1 MDSVA
6 ARVLVAFA
14 SKMGSNAEIAIV
26 IGGVLSEAGM
36 EVDVSPARVV
46 RDLDGY
52 DAVVLGSALY
62 AAHWQRD
69 AHRFVG
75 RLRGALTAKSL
86 WLWSSG
92 PLDPLLAARD
102 LPPAANVVEIIGDL
116 PYRAHRTFGGRLD
129 PQQPG
134 VDPQILRTHRTG
146 DFRDWGSIRAYASSI
161 ARELLGPRADAP
173 APR

>member
-1 MDSVA
+1 MA

-26 IGGVLSEAGM
+26 IGGVLSEAGL

-75 RLRGALTAKSL
+75 RLRAALEEKPF

-92 PLDPLLAARD
+92 PLDPILAARD
-102 LPPAANVVEIIGDL
+102 LPPAANVVEVIGDL
-116 PYRAHRTFGGRLD
+116 PIRAHRTFGGRLD
-129 PQQPG
+129 PRQPG
-134 VDPQILRTHRTG
+134 VDEQILRTHRTG
-146 DFRDWGSIRAYASSI
+146 DFRDWGAIRAYAASI
-161 ARELLGPRADAP
+161 AQAVVGAGADMLDPR
-173 APR
+173 